1 MKVAVGCILQQSSM
15 CNTDKVDGC
24 LVFNLPLLELH
35 QVIAGAQQV
44 DGIYLEFPAVWSHCF
59 LHAASINWSTV
70 LNFYKGQGVE
80 DIH

>member
-15 CNTDKVDGC
+15 RNTDKVAGC

-44 DGIYLEFPAVWSHCF
+44 DGIYVEFPAVWLHCF
-59 LHAASINWSTV
+59 LQAAS
-70 LNFYKGQGVE
+70 E
-80 DIH
+80 